1 MIKWLS
7 SFRRS
12 SFDSLDFTILK
23 TDMHSHLIPS
33 IDDGSKSIE
42 ETIQLISA
50 LKNLGF
56 SKIIT
61 TPHTMSDYYKNT
73 PEIINKGTDEVCEE
87 IKKRDLKIEFN
98 SASEYYVDYDFIQ
111 KIGKSQFLTF
121 GSKYLL
127 IEFPFVDKP
136 KDIDEIIFQ
145 LQLSGYNVVLAHP
158 ERYLY
163 YTDKELKK
171 FIKKGV
177 LLQLNLLSITGY
189 YSKKVRKNAE
199 KLINEDM
206 ISFVGTDCHNMHHV
220 IKLRECLTN
229 PLWHKLSRSE
239 NLLNKTL

>member
-1 MIKWLS
+1 MIKWFS

-12 SFDSLDFTILK
+12 SLDSLDFTVLK

-33 IDDGSKSIE
+33 IDDGSKGIE
-42 ETIQLISA
+42 ETIQLITA

-73 PEIINKGTDEVCEE
+73 KEIINKGTYEVCEE
-87 IKKRDLKIEFN
+87 IKKRDLQIEFN
-98 SASEYYVDYDFIQ
+98 SASEYYVDYDFRQ

-127 IEFPFVDKP
+127 IEFPFIEKP

-145 LQLSGYNVVLAHP
+145 LQLSGYNIVLAHP

-163 YTDKELKK
+163 YTNNDLKK

-189 YSKKVRKNAE
+189 YSKKVRNNAE
-199 KLINEDM
+199 KLINENM
-206 ISFVGTDCHNMHHV
+206 ISFAGSDCHNMHHV
-220 IKLRECLTN
+220 IKLKECLTN
-229 PLWHKLSRSE
+229 PLWHKLSRSG
-239 NLLNKTL
+239 NLLNNTL